1 MFDFK
6 RVETGSAERYPTRVK
21 KHLDLY
27 GISALHHWWWVVHN
41 CVSHPMI
48 GILPIKP
55 FFEFHDW
62 TSKKINAGD

>member
-27 GISALHHWWWVVHN
+27 GTSASSLVVGG
-41 CVSHPMI
+41 P
-48 GILPIKP
+48 
-55 FFEFHDW
+55 
-62 TSKKINAGD
+62 